1 MTPALYLSVTLPTS
15 YVVTLGCEIY
25 ELHSKYHSF
34 KYIFKTRPQW
44 EITLFVN
51 SVNQINLL
59 EFIFLFIALCM
70 FTSYILL
77 GHIYLVRLKASR
89 RYVKSSLRGRNV
101 SFYAKFP
108 LNLPPVT
115 KRPLDSPEKNGFI
128 PVALIETIWI
138 FYCLIFQTFRIRT
151 ENWAHY
157 LIHLDPMLMYA
168 DSFQY
173 TSIFP
178 KNIWFL
184 TLKNRVSYL

>member
-51 SVNQINLL
+51 SVNQIHLI
-59 EFIFLFIALCM
+59 EFIFLFIALCN

-89 RYVKSSLRGRNV
+89 RYVKSSRRGRNV

-128 PVALIETIWI
+128 PIALIETIWI
-138 FYCLIFQTFRIRT
+138 FYCLIFQTF
-151 ENWAHY
+151 
-157 LIHLDPMLMYA
+157 
-168 DSFQY
+168 
-173 TSIFP
+173 
-178 KNIWFL
+178 KNGKL
-184 TLKNRVSYL
+184 SSLPHSLGSYVNVRWQFSV